1 MRAWDGLVVLVR
13 VSADGERDA
22 SHVFRGYVVGGRT
35 LVGAWRPLLANTH
48 SVPLEGMFVV
58 SRMAPSAVA
67 APTAAA
73 TATAEGTSADES
85 GAAQA

>member
-1 MRAWDGLVVLVR
+1 MLVR

-35 LVGAWRPLLANTH
+35 LAGAWRPLLANTH

-58 SRMAPSAVA
+58 SRMPVAAAAPSSSTAAAAAAVA
-67 APTAAA
+67 A
-73 TATAEGTSADES
+73 EGTS

>member
-58 SRMAPSAVA
+58 SRMAPHRRCCC
-67 APTAAA
+67 PLLHRCCCRCRRR
-73 TATAEGTSADES
+73 
-85 GAAQA
+85 